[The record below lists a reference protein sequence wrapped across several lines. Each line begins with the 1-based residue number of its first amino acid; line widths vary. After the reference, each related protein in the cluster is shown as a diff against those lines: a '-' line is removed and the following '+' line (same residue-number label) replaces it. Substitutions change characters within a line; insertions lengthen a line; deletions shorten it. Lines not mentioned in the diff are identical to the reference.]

1 MLVGII
7 VIWQFLNI
15 LLYSTI
21 GEINHLQQKSESLS
35 RDLKKHMKD
44 SASALT
50 EFEKALVRKSEEC
63 NVSDFLI

>member
-1 MLVGII
+1 MC
-7 VIWQFLNI
+7 
-15 LLYSTI
+15 YA

-44 SASALT
+44 SSAALS

-63 NVSDFLI
+63 NVSGLC

>member
-1 MLVGII
+1 MTI
-7 VIWQFLNI
+7 FNI

-63 NVSDFLI
+63 NVSDFLIKT